1 MDPKGYYSILGVPES
16 ATGDQIKS
24 AYRAT
29 AMKYHPDKNKSPLAD
44 DMMKKIN
51 EAYETLS
58 DKQKR
63 QEYDNGKN
71 IGDNFRFTP
80 YNTHNKRSSTN
91 TNRSTKKTYN
101 YNYKHNSE
109 YEYNK
114 NRYDYSRN
122 KVSVWWQMF
131 YAIIPFVNLL
141 AFYRI
146 QRLAMAMTS
155 VFPLFIGIIVLLTL
169 LPIFSYF
176 PFRLEDRFNLFLLL
190 FDSVLVFF
198 IRRWSKQWNDQID
211 RGESPQGDKIDKKVN
226 VVWQLVFSTIPFINF
241 SAFARIH
248 HFGKSVVIGIIT
260 YIGMAVISSLIV
272 SNNSTLSFYSV
283 YFGLTSTVFLFFMYR
298 WTNRYN
304 SGRWNRRNDNW
315 MNL

>member
-1 MDPKGYYSILGVPES
+1 VDPKGYYSILRVPES
-16 ATGDQIKS
+16 ATDDQIKS
-24 AYRAT
+24 AYRDT

-71 IGDNFRFTP
+71 IGDNFRSTH
-80 YNTHNKRSSTN
+80 YNVHNKRSSNN

-101 YNYKHNSE
+101 YNHKHNFD

-114 NRYDYSRN
+114 NTYDYSKN

-146 QRLAMAMTS
+146 QRLVMAITS
-155 VFPLFIGIIVLLTL
+155 AFPLFVGIIVLLTL
-169 LPIFSYF
+169 LPNFSYF
-176 PFRLEDRFNLFLLL
+176 PFRLEDRFNLFLIL
-190 FDSVLVFF
+190 FNSILVFF

-226 VVWQLVFSTIPFINF
+226 LIWQLVFSTIPFINF

-260 YIGMAVISSLIV
+260 YIGMAGISSLIV
-272 SNNSTLSFYSV
+272 SNNSTISFYSV
-283 YFGLTSTVFLFFMYR
+283 YFGLSSSVFLFFMFR

-304 SGRWNRRNDNW
+304 SGRWNKWNDNW

>member
-1 MDPKGYYSILGVPES
+1 MDPKGYYSILRVPES
-16 ATGDQIKS
+16 ATDDQIKS
-24 AYRAT
+24 AYRDT

-51 EAYETLS
+51 EAYGILS

-63 QEYDNGKN
+63 QEYDNDKN
-71 IGDNFRFTP
+71 IGENFRSAY
-80 YNTHNKRSSTN
+80 YNVHNKRSSNN

-101 YNYKHNSE
+101 YNYKHNFD

-114 NRYDYSRN
+114 NTNDYSKN

-146 QRLAMAMTS
+146 QRLVMAITS
-155 VFPLFIGIIVLLTL
+155 AFPLFVGIIVILTL
-169 LPIFSYF
+169 LPNFTYF
-176 PFRLEDRFNLFLLL
+176 PFRLEDRFNLFLIL
-190 FDSVLVFF
+190 FNSVLVFF

-211 RGESPQGDKIDKKVN
+211 RGESPRGDKIDKKVN
-226 VVWQLVFSTIPFINF
+226 LIWQLVFSTIPFINF

-260 YIGMAVISSLIV
+260 YIGMAGISSLIV
-272 SNNSTLSFYSV
+272 SNNSTISFYSV
-283 YFGLTSTVFLFFMYR
+283 YFGLSSSVFLFFMFR

-304 SGRWNRRNDNW
+304 SGRWNKWNDNW